1 MQLQL
6 KRLFAIDTFSL
17 LLFAMVILGILDQLP
32 SITSIIIQSIY
43 VGITLLLTLNFIR
56 RRLFGMV
63 ILKIAMLLIL
73 YFLDTIVYI
82 I

>member
-17 LLFAMVILGILDQLP
+17 LLFAMVLLGILGQLP
-32 SITSIIIQSIY
+32 SITGIIIQSIY
-43 VGITLLLTLNFIR
+43 VGVTLLLIVSFLR
-56 RRLFGMV
+56 RRLIGMV
-63 ILKIAMLLIL
+63 FLKIAMLLIL